1 MLLTVMAA
9 GYQGVL
15 VDHKLETQCNQS
27 LSSPVSE
34 SYSLQNPDSW
44 WYQLIWLMLS
54 YLVFSLPQSE
64 GWPQCGWSFSIP
76 LCPMLSSKCLLSH
89 TSPAS
94 DVVQPVLLSSASCS
108 FAIQCSFEQH
118 AFQSVCLSV
127 CLSVSLSECLVSL
140 LGMCT
145 NERIFSN
152 LHNIS

>member
-34 SYSLQNPDSW
+34 SYSLRNPDSW

-76 LCPMLSSKCLLSH
+76 LCPMLSSKCLLIPYQS
-89 TSPAS
+89 S
-94 DVVQPVLLSSASCS
+94 QWCCSASSLVVCLLLVCHPVFLWTTCFS
-108 FAIQCSFEQH
+108 A
-118 AFQSVCLSV
+118 CLSV
-127 CLSVSLSECLVSL
+127 CLSVCLSECLVSL

-145 NERIFSN
+145 NERFFSN